1 MKTAFTFRR
10 WYWATPTDKQP
21 PQWWSNFLLGKDIN
35 IALKELS
42 TIAKVREKP
51 SGKIRVVFND
61 PNELAFFIMRWS

>member
-1 MKTAFTFRR
+1 MKTAFTFKN
-10 WYWATPTDKQP
+10 WYWGDEDQP
-21 PQWWSNFLLGKDIN
+21 PKWWTNFLLGKDIN

>member
-1 MKTAFTFRR
+1 MKTAYTFKR

-21 PQWWSNFLLGKDIN
+21 PQWWSNFLLGKDIT

-42 TIAKVREKP
+42 TIANVREKP